1 MTDPARMAYL
11 GGVLDYNN
19 SIRMVKRRNRIV
31 PMIHVANNDRAH
43 IRLLTMTFG
52 GGINVRRD
60 GKFTFQRSHS
70 RAVDVIRKIR
80 PYLFL
85 NADVADQAI
94 EWDEAIVSAIV
105 FTPRNA
111 KKRPDK
117 IPCSKCDGTM
127 TLGYNMCQI
136 CYLNNTDQVIEP
148 IITEYKAITRTGEV
162 TTVGRVQ
169 THRMRN

>member
-19 SIRMVKRRNRIV
+19 SIRMVRRRNRIV

-52 GGINVRRD
+52 GEINVRKN
-60 GKFTFQRSHS
+60 GMFTFQRSHS

-85 NADVADQAI
+85 NVETADQAL
-94 EWDEAIVSAIV
+94 EWDDAIV
-105 FTPRNA
+105 FSTRKTKA
-111 KKRPDK
+111 RPEK
-117 IPCSKCDGTM
+117 IPCSRCDGTM
-127 TLGYNMCQI
+127 TPGSTMCKA
-136 CYLNNTDQVIEP
+136 CYSLVTDQFIQP
-148 IITEYKAITRTGEV
+148 IITESKAITRTGEV

>member
-31 PMIHVANNDRAH
+31 PMIHVTNNDRAH

-52 GGINVRRD
+52 GEINVRKN
-60 GKFTFQRSHS
+60 GMFTFQRSHGI
-70 RAVDVIRKIR
+70 AADIVRKVR

-85 NADVADQAI
+85 NAAVADQAL
-94 EWDEAIVSAIV
+94 EWDDAIVPA
-105 FTPRNA
+105 PRKA

-117 IPCSKCDGTM
+117 IPCGMDCGGTM
-127 TLGYNMCQI
+127 TPGYSMCRI
-136 CYLNNTDQVIEP
+136 CYLNNADQVIEP
-148 IITEYKAITRTGEV
+148 IIKEAKAITRTGEV